1 VFSFD
6 LLPRGAVRY
15 PRLALLGL
23 VATIGC
29 TRDDDI
35 RGESERSPDGGTYL
49 IIADDNG
56 GQCGPMLV
64 DGAVWPHRIDE
75 PGPVRPGPHVIA
87 CGTEMSVQ
95 VDSGHTYRFDYW
107 GP

>member
-1 VFSFD
+1 MHARPLT
-6 LLPRGAVRY
+6 LLVV
-15 PRLALLGL
+15 LAL
-23 VATIGC
+23 ASC

-35 RGESERSPDGGTYL
+35 RGESRPSPDGRTYL
-49 IIADDNG
+49 VIADDNG
-56 GQCGPMLV
+56 GTCGPLTV
-64 DGAVWPHRIDE
+64 DGVAWAHRIGE

-87 CGTEMSVQ
+87 CGTEMPVQ